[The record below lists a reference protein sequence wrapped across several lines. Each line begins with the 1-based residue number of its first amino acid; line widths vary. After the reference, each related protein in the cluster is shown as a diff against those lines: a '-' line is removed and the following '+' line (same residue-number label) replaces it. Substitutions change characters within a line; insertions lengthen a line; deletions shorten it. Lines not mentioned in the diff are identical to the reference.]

1 MATLSLKVRSRRRRA
16 LFCCWRGKTMTLIN
30 KPSGV
35 ITLTTDFGHEGPF
48 VGVMKGRILSRFPEA
63 KIVDL
68 THEIV
73 VHWPAEAGFWLA
85 RSFEYFPPGTVHVAV
100 VDPGVGTSRDIVAVI
115 AHGHVFLAP
124 DNGLLAPIVG
134 RHPDA
139 TVVRLNTT
147 RLARFGVNR
156 PSATFHGRDIFAPIA
171 AELAAGRC
179 SPESLGEVVSAN
191 VLVPSWVDEP
201 TTEPS
206 SVTGVVITIDNFGN
220 LISNIDATLIERFRL
235 PLVHAGNHSFSLL
248 RTYGDTRPGEY
259 LALVN
264 SFGVIEIARAEQS
277 AAEGLG
283 LSRGAPVIVRDRMD
297 QT

>member
-1 MATLSLKVRSRRRRA
+1 
-16 LFCCWRGKTMTLIN
+16 MTIPSNN

-35 ITLTTDFGHEGPF
+35 ITITTDFGHQGPF
-48 VGVMKGRILSRFPEA
+48 VGVMKGRILSRFQEA
-63 KIVDL
+63 RIIDL

-85 RSFEYFPPGTVHVAV
+85 RSFEYFPAGTVHVAV
-100 VDPGVGTSRDIVAVI
+100 IDPGVGTSRDIVAI
-115 AHGHVFLAP
+115 TAQGHVFLAP
-124 DNGLLAPIVG
+124 DNGLLAPIVT

-139 TVVRLNTT
+139 RIVRVNAVQLT
-147 RLARFGVNR
+147 RLGISR

-179 SPESLGEVVSAN
+179 TPESLGEQVQPHA
-191 VLVPSWVDEP
+191 LVPAWVDDPTVEP
-201 TTEPS
+201 G
-206 SVTGVVITIDNFGN
+206 SVTGVVITIDHFGN

-235 PLVHAGNHSFSLL
+235 PLVHAGNHSFPML

-264 SFGVIEIARAEQS
+264 SFGVVEIARAEQS

-283 LSRGAPVIVRDRMD
+283 LSRGAPVVVRDRMD

>member
-1 MATLSLKVRSRRRRA
+1 M
-16 LFCCWRGKTMTLIN
+16 GQ
-30 KPSGV
+30 PSGV
-35 ITLTTDFGHEGPF
+35 ITITTDFGHQGPF
-48 VGVMKGRILSRFPEA
+48 VGVMKGRILTRFAEA

-85 RSFEYFPPGTVHVAV
+85 RSFEYFPAGTVHVAV
-100 VDPGVGTSRDIVAVI
+100 VDPGVGTSRDIVAVT
-115 AHGHVFLAP
+115 ARGHVFLAP

-134 RHPDA
+134 RYHDA
-139 TVVRLNTT
+139 NIVRLNAPQ
-147 RLARFGVNR
+147 LARFGVTR

-179 SPESLGEVVSAN
+179 KPEELGDSVKT
-191 VLVPSWVDEP
+191 LVPAWVDEP
-201 TTEPS
+201 TVEPS

-220 LISNIDATLIERFRL
+220 LISNIDAHLIERFRL
-235 PLVHAGNHSFSLL
+235 PLVHAGNHSFPLL

-264 SFGVIEIARAEQS
+264 SFGVVEIARAEQS

-283 LSRGAPVIVRDRMD
+283 LSRGAPVVVRGRMD
-297 QT
+297 QA